1 MRTHHIID
9 QRLSVTRPFSA
20 FPRQE
25 LEAITTCS
33 EPLCV
38 EAGTRLTRQGQFGD
52 QLLIVISGAGVA
64 TLHESSCAS
73 VGPGDTIGDMAV
85 LGGTPNTTSIT
96 ATDRMEV
103 LAVSIP
109 EFKRLVLESPT
120 LIRTIAQSLASR
132 LFEAEHALQERA
144 LQDCAVQDRALLDRA
159 LLDRTLR
166 RPTDPE
172 SEPSPPTPKTRP
184 RRAEPRRKNET
195 TPALA
200 TAPAQT

>member
-9 QRLSVTRPFSA
+9 QRLTVTRPFAA
-20 FPRQE
+20 FPRAE

-52 QLLIVISGAGVA
+52 QLLIVVAGEGVA
-64 TLHESSCAS
+64 TLHESSCAV

-85 LGGTPNTTSIT
+85 LGDKANTTTVT

-109 EFKRLVLESPT
+109 DFKRLVFESPT

-132 LFEAEHALQERA
+132 LFEAEHALQDRA
-144 LQDCAVQDRALLDRA
+144 QQDRAQLA
-159 LLDRTLR
+159 
-166 RPTDPE
+166 PTE
-172 SEPSPPTPKTRP
+172 TETETTPFTSTVTRKPRP
-184 RRAEPRRKNET
+184 RRAASMRKNET
-195 TPALA
+195 ETVRVAATPA
-200 TAPAQT
+200 P